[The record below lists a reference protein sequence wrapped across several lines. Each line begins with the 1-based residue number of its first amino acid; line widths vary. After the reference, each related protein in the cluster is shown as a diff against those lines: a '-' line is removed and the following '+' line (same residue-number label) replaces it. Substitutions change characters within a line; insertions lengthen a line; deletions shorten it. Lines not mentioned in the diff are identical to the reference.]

1 MDPRFWDI
9 LSGEIFYVPEALPPD
24 LYLVIF
30 GLWIRFRTSDFW
42 AHTQ

>member
-30 GLWIRFRTSDFW
+30 GFVDSF
-42 AHTQ
+42 QNF